1 MAHIRK
7 ISPKDLHGEPEGKVE
22 LKLGIL
28 GTTADV
34 VDVTVRHKHY
44 LIEHGMGYGE
54 DGRLSHDDASYDEA
68 ETTRSA
74 RAVC

>member
-1 MAHIRK
+1 MAYIRK
-7 ISPKDLHGEPEGKVE
+7 ISPKDLHGEPEGKVK

-34 VDVTVRHKHY
+34 VDVAVKHKHY

-54 DGRLSHDDASYDEA
+54 DGRLSH
-68 ETTRSA
+68 TTMMHHMMKPR
-74 RAVC
+74 RHEVPE